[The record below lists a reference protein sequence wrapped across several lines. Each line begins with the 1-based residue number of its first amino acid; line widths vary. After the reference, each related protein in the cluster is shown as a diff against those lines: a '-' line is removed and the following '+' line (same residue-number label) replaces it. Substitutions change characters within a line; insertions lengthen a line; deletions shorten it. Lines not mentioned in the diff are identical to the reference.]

1 MFKHLLV
8 PIADDEK
15 LADRL
20 KGIASLVKSDG
31 AKVTL
36 AFVSDPELPNMYSS
50 SRFGHVLSEDLH
62 KKTCEEYAEIV
73 FAKAKPVFADMTVNT
88 CHVFSSTVYEGI
100 LDAAKKSGVDA
111 IIMASHKRTGF
122 KGALIGSDTQAVIVH
137 ATIPVVVL

>member
-62 KKTCEEYAEIV
+62 KKTCE
-73 FAKAKPVFADMTVNT
+73 
-88 CHVFSSTVYEGI
+88 
-100 LDAAKKSGVDA
+100 
-111 IIMASHKRTGF
+111 
-122 KGALIGSDTQAVIVH
+122 
-137 ATIPVVVL
+137 